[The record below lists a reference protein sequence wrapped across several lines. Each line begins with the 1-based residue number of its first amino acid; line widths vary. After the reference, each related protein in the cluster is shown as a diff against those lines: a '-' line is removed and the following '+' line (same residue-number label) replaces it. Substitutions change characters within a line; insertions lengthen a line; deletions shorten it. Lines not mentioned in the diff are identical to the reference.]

1 MIFQLTYKMSN
12 HWWCLTVATTN
23 TNDGIQSNTTV
34 HALHWIHFWWCNTVI
49 AIIMNQIFP
58 FHIKKQTCARGCCMI
73 EKCYFLSEAL
83 QNSGKNTKYFHI
95 IKQKKLHIKGTHKLK
110 TTQIDFTQNPHCKY
124 RKYPKF
130 AYPKYI
136 HGKVHP

>member
-1 MIFQLTYKMSN
+1 MIFQLPYKMSN

-58 FHIKKQTCARGCCMI
+58 FHIKKQTCARGYCMI

-83 QNSGKNTKYFHI
+83 QNSGKNTKYFHLVKRI
-95 IKQKKLHIKGTHKLK
+95 PTDLGSLIGDFDCRYSTVKKSRNGPASLILREINSGG
-110 TTQIDFTQNPHCKY
+110 F
-124 RKYPKF
+124 
-130 AYPKYI
+130 
-136 HGKVHP
+136 